1 MNKSQGLIKNTLI
14 LGFGKLVA
22 QVSSFALL
30 PVYTL
35 FLSPGELG
43 FVDLII
49 SYMGL
54 IAPLL
59 IIQLDRGAF
68 RYLIEARTG
77 KKNGSKTVISS
88 ALSIVIPVLALAL
101 FIYGVLAWSLGIP
114 HAVLIAVS
122 GVAIVFSTL
131 ALQFARGLGRND
143 LFAQGS
149 IALGVVNLVV
159 TAVLLVWF
167 SLGIEGVLYGFAASH
182 IATALFVHIRLRLSS
197 YISLKRPYID
207 RVMQKELIAFSW
219 PLVPSAASWWFIR
232 TFDRTL
238 ITVIAGVAANGA
250 YAVANKYSMIFTAL
264 YAIFDMSW
272 TESASEHINSKDRD
286 KFFSGVYNTSFKFFT
301 ALAIG
306 LIAITPFIFD
316 VFIGSNFSEAK
327 YYIPILIAGGFLNAI
342 VAQYS
347 VVYIAKKM
355 TKEVLVTS
363 ISTAVISV
371 ILNVIFINAIGAMG
385 AALALVLSFLVMAIW
400 RHFDIKKY
408 VTITFERL
416 LFTKII
422 MLFAIVISLYYID
435 DLYINT
441 ICLILTTIIA
451 YLLSRSVIAASL
463 GSVIGKLRSIAK
475 R

>member
-1 MNKSQGLIKNTLI
+1 
-14 LGFGKLVA
+14 
-22 QVSSFALL
+22 
-30 PVYTL
+30 
-35 FLSPGELG
+35 
-43 FVDLII
+43 
-49 SYMGL
+49 
-54 IAPLL
+54 
-59 IIQLDRGAF
+59 
-68 RYLIEARTG
+68 
-77 KKNGSKTVISS
+77 
-88 ALSIVIPVLALAL
+88 
-101 FIYGVLAWSLGIP
+101 
-114 HAVLIAVS
+114 
-122 GVAIVFSTL
+122 
-131 ALQFARGLGRND
+131 
-143 LFAQGS
+143 
-149 IALGVVNLVV
+149 
-159 TAVLLVWF
+159 
-167 SLGIEGVLYGFAASH
+167 
-182 IATALFVHIRLRLSS
+182 
-197 YISLKRPYID
+197 
-207 RVMQKELIAFSW
+207 
-219 PLVPSAASWWFIR
+219 
-232 TFDRTL
+232 
-238 ITVIAGVAANGA
+238 
-250 YAVANKYSMIFTAL
+250 MIFTAL

>member
-1 MNKSQGLIKNTLI
+1 MNKSKGLIKNTLI

-219 PLVPSAASWWFIR
+219 PLVPSAAS
-232 TFDRTL
+232 
-238 ITVIAGVAANGA
+238 
-250 YAVANKYSMIFTAL
+250 
-264 YAIFDMSW
+264 
-272 TESASEHINSKDRD
+272 
-286 KFFSGVYNTSFKFFT
+286 
-301 ALAIG
+301 
-306 LIAITPFIFD
+306 
-316 VFIGSNFSEAK
+316 
-327 YYIPILIAGGFLNAI
+327 
-342 VAQYS
+342 
-347 VVYIAKKM
+347 
-355 TKEVLVTS
+355 
-363 ISTAVISV
+363 
-371 ILNVIFINAIGAMG
+371 
-385 AALALVLSFLVMAIW
+385 
-400 RHFDIKKY
+400 
-408 VTITFERL
+408 
-416 LFTKII
+416 
-422 MLFAIVISLYYID
+422 
-435 DLYINT
+435 
-441 ICLILTTIIA
+441 
-451 YLLSRSVIAASL
+451 
-463 GSVIGKLRSIAK
+463 
-475 R
+475 